1 MWTKAFWKAI
11 ADRAVK
17 TFAEAWAGALIINQ
31 LTPANINWLDSL
43 ALAGIAT
50 LIAVL
55 LNIGTAGATDGSPSL
70 TSEKLTVK

>member
-1 MWTKAFWKAI
+1 MWTKAFWKAVFE
-11 ADRAVK
+11 RGVK

-31 LTPANINWLDSL
+31 LTPAEIDWVTSL
-43 ALAGIAT
+43 QLAGVAT

-70 TSEKLTVK
+70 TTEKLT